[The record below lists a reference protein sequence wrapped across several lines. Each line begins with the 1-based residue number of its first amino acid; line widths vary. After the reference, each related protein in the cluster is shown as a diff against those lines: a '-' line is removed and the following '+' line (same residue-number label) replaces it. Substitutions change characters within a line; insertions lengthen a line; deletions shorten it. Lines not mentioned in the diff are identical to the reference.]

1 MWRPA
6 HWAHYDPSSTAA
18 THPPATVQPFAS
30 LSPNALEW
38 FGKLNSTWPAI
49 PAAAFVHDLD
59 GHNVEAV

>member
-1 MWRPA
+1 MRRPA
-6 HWAHYDPSSTAA
+6 HWTHHDPSSTAA
-18 THPPATVQPFAS
+18 THPPATVRPFAS